1 VKELPRI
8 VIIAESFFKTSIFS
22 NLHKLSYNSGFML
35 ERSQITSRSTWHA
48 VGGVQTINDYP
59 NVAKLPQHTIGL
71 CKEIRK
77 LTCQNIDLHIT
88 DGIMLAVTEERFGW
102 LQPLLTKAKSTAQ
115 GYLPEYT
122 PNADNFLYTE
132 FLTKF
137 LTATRQNF
145 SLFDANASRR
155 RS

>member
-1 VKELPRI
+1 MKGLPCT

-22 NLHKLSYNSGFML
+22 NLHKLGYNAAVML
-35 ERSQITSRSTWHA
+35 ERTQVTSRPTWHA
-48 VGGVQTINDYP
+48 VGGFQTINNYP
-59 NVAKLPQHTIGL
+59 NVAKLPQHTIEL
-71 CKEIRK
+71 CKEIRQ
-77 LTCQNIDLHIT
+77 LMSQNIDLHIT
-88 DGIMLAVTEERFGW
+88 DGIMLAVIQECFGW
-102 LQPLLTKAKSTAQ
+102 LHSLLTKAKSTAQ
-115 GYLPEYT
+115 GYLPEHT

-145 SLFDANASRR
+145 PLFDANASRR